1 MEEKESVPVVST
13 LSNDDEVSKP
23 FRVHANGYH
32 VDMTLRESFATLDY
46 LWSFEPETE
55 DEEMKPIVVR
65 NWWHLKKPSR
75 GLKGIKPSADALKI
89 FTEPNAGGKSINS
102 EALSM
107 EMLGTMWGARE
118 VITEMALEYWNES
131 WSKCD
136 YLCSVPCGREGQR
149 DLVAVSVTRA
159 MAYPHPSGFN
169 SDEALRLLKKKL
181 KGLLVARK
189 GLFGLDFRKSLLHV
203 WCETE
208 AIADEVQRV
217 YEEVLEDELKGDA
230 IVLLSVAENAEY
242 VFYDYED
249 MTWLDP
255 ERTLSEEVRTALIK
269 KKRDRKQ
276 KLAAEKQ
283 LSSSS

>member
-1 MEEKESVPVVST
+1 
-13 LSNDDEVSKP
+13 
-23 FRVHANGYH
+23 
-32 VDMTLRESFATLDY
+32 MTLRDSFATLDY
-46 LWSFEPETE
+46 LWSPEPEHE
-55 DEEMKPIVVR
+55 DIEVKPLVVR

-136 YLCSVPCGREGQR
+136 YLCTVPCGREGQR

-169 SDEALRLLKKKL
+169 ADEALRLLKKKL
-181 KGLLVARK
+181 KGLLVARV

-255 ERTLSEEVRTALIK
+255 ERTLSEEVRMVLIK
-269 KKRDRKQ
+269 KKRDRKR
-276 KLAAEKQ
+276 KLAAKRQ
-283 LSSSS
+283 KSLSLFT